1 MTRAARIEIIKSLNA
16 WYPSAKAK
24 MRAYAA
30 AENDAMRGDLR
41 VGYATCPSPREL
53 MAMLTRREF
62 TSADAARDWRVS
74 DQTAQSRC
82 QTLLRKGL
90 IVVALAKVPRI
101 YGVAPN
107 A

>member
-24 MRAYAA
+24 MRAYAV
-30 AENDAMRGDLR
+30 AENDAMRGNLR
-41 VGYATCPSPREL
+41 AGYATCPLPREL
-53 MAMLTRREF
+53 LAMLTRREF
-62 TSADAARDWRVS
+62 TSADAARDWGA
-74 DQTAQSRC
+74 TAPAAHARC

-90 IVVALAKVPRI
+90 ITVAMATVPRI
-101 YGVAPN
+101 YAVVPN